1 MADTEKVTINMSV
14 VDLGQVDLLVEE
26 GFYSSRTDFIR
37 TAIRNQLSIHSQ
49 EVRLAVNRKA
59 MAVGVFSYDR
69 KELES
74 MRTNKEHLA
83 IKAIG
88 LLHIADD
95 VSPELAHEVFESIE
109 VLGVF
114 RASASVR
121 NALQDRM
128 KSV

>member
-1 MADTEKVTINMSV
+1 VADTEKVTINMSV

-37 TAIRNQLSIHSQ
+37 RAIRNQLSTHSQ
-49 EVRLAVNRKA
+49 EVRQAVTRKA
-59 MAVGVFSYDR
+59 MAIGVFSYDR

-114 RASASVR
+114 RASAPVR
-121 NALQDRM
+121 EALEDRM
-128 KSV
+128 KTS